1 MMRRG
6 KHFSWE
12 YSHSY
17 LNAQLLN
24 TVLLTDEGH
33 EPLLL
38 VAGDVLPPGAPSRR
52 LPLLTISNRAPT
64 RSCNV
69 VQYSEE
75 VKMRMASSE
84 KV

>member
-6 KHFSWE
+6 KHFSRE

-17 LNAQLLN
+17 LNTKLLN
-24 TVLLTDEGH
+24 IALLTDEGH

-38 VAGDVLPPGAPSRR
+38 VAGDVLPPGAPGLR
-52 LPLLTISNRAPT
+52 LPLLTITNRAPT

-69 VQYSEE
+69 LYLMYS
-75 VKMRMASSE
+75 S
-84 KV
+84 